1 MFFCLHAYNLC
12 MLKSQSV
19 YFLPL
24 LLTSDHLEKQTIKIS
39 LISNRMIYICES
51 FEKDLLVGLELELMT
66 LLLVVIK
73 FLGPNFFSL
82 LAILAPHTPCYIRGI
97 YQKYEMF
104 LCKRFCCTDFFRKF
118 VDDDTSS
125 CLHLT
130 ISFSATC

>member
-1 MFFCLHAYNLC
+1 MHILLC

-24 LLTSDHLEKQTIKIS
+24 LLTSDHLEKQTIKFS
-39 LISNRMIYICES
+39 LFSNRMIYICES

-82 LAILAPHTPCYIRGI
+82 LAIPPPTHLVISGAFIKSMRCFCASVFVAQTSFVNLLMMILLAAFI
-97 YQKYEMF
+97 
-104 LCKRFCCTDFFRKF
+104 
-118 VDDDTSS
+118 
-125 CLHLT
+125 
-130 ISFSATC
+130 